1 MIRLARCWRL
11 SSAACTRRGPE
22 RQRRRTSSCASTG
35 SHPVG
40 DATDCTPAFRLEV
53 PSLGHSPS
61 RHRFHSVL
69 MSCLAGSLDCL
80 GQFKRDFLG
89 LEAGRRL
96 RQRPDRPETFNDP
109 PQAEYS
115 SAIGSSLQL
124 RNRPRVETTTRT
136 LGVETTRGVAVA
148 PDVFSFFSPKKE
160 PGAEPR
166 ASRVDQASTAETPG
180 RLEYEVF

>member
-1 MIRLARCWRL
+1 MREHGFQ
-11 SSAACTRRGPE
+11 SRRG
-22 RQRRRTSSCASTG
+22 
-35 SHPVG
+35 
-40 DATDCTPAFRLEV
+40 
-53 PSLGHSPS
+53 
-61 RHRFHSVL
+61 RHRLYSGIPTRSPVSRTVAIQTSFPL
-69 MSCLAGSLDCL
+69 CIDELPGWIFGLPRPIQARL
-80 GQFKRDFLG
+80 LG

-96 RQRPDRPETFNDP
+96 RPRQDRPETSNAP

-160 PGAEPR
+160 PGAEPQ
-166 ASRVDQASTAETPG
+166 ASSVGQASTAETPG
-180 RLEYEVF
+180 RV